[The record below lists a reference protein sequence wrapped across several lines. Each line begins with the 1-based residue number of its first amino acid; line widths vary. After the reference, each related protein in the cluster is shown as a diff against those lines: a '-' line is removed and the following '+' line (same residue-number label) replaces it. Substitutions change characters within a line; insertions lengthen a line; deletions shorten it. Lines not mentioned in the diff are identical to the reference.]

1 MPRRHQND
9 NSKNGNDSGNMA
21 AAAAAARRE
30 LREKKRSSYKKQLVR
45 LSGEENEGLR
55 RRRSRAEINLL
66 FLQHFLISVL
76 THSIS

>member
-21 AAAAAARRE
+21 AAAPARRE